1 MESRR
6 ILKSS
11 VVTRVGLL
19 LSSAL
24 LLAALAA
31 CGGERPT
38 PSPTASEVSP
48 TQTAGPSPTGE
59 PAAPTLS
66 ATATTAA
73 EPTQAPSLEV
83 GYEVGE
89 MAPDF
94 ELTTIDG
101 ETLSLSDF
109 RGDSPV
115 LLYFFATW

>member
-1 MESRR
+1 MTKT
-6 ILKSS
+6 I
-11 VVTRVGLL
+11 LL
-19 LSSAL
+19 LAGAL

-31 CGGERPT
+31 CGGGADEPA
-38 PSPTASEVSP
+38 PTA
-48 TQTAGPSPTGE
+48 TQPP
-59 PAAPTLS
+59 PPP
-66 ATATTAA
+66 TATTVPSDGEPSEPTATTVA
-73 EPTQAPSLEV
+73 EPTPAPSLNV

-101 ETLSLSDF
+101 EMVSLSDF